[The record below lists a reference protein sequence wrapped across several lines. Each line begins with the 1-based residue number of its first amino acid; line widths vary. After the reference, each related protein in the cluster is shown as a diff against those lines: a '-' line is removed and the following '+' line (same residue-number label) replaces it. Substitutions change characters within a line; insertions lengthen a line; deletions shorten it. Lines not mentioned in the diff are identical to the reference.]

1 MQLPLNPKIAPP
13 SREHVG
19 MIIAVA
25 AQERHTTRE
34 NVEAFFKV
42 GIAAVVMVVVV
53 AVVLVV
59 ELLWY

>member
-1 MQLPLNPKIAPP
+1 
-13 SREHVG
+13 

-42 GIAAVVMVVVV
+42 GIAAVVMVVVL

-59 ELLWY
+59 ELLWYQSS